1 MAAATLL
8 RIVALAL
15 TRTWSVRAAA
25 DRGARLGLSRPRQYG
40 MHRPNISALSLYS
53 AAAMAVPKRKTSKSR
68 RDKRRATHKVSIPA
82 LVECPQCHQPK
93 RPHHVCPTCGTYR
106 GREVAPLRTTAP

>member
-1 MAAATLL
+1 VRVEHKRGLPAGDCAGAAGA
-8 RIVALAL
+8 VAIL
-15 TRTWSVRAAA
+15 
-25 DRGARLGLSRPRQYG
+25 
-40 MHRPNISALSLYS
+40 

-68 RDKRRATHKVSIPA
+68 RDKRRANHKASIPA

-106 GREVAPLRTTAP
+106 GREVEPLRATAP